1 MAESKSVMIEGD
13 KSFFVSKGAVDRFK
27 KDLKANNIEKL
38 STNDYFKEDWTY
50 QMVSQTDTEIKVK
63 IINQKDVASNGK
75 EIRVLD
81 CDERRKLLKNKLK
94 NMRDNRSSLNNI
106 KLSMQNKVPSE
117 LLNGYIEASNFM
129 KKTKVNGVLLDPKVV
144 LAKPHD
150 YKNIVYTMLKSFGNV
165 KTYNPIIQY
174 FKLLAKYL
182 EIPTENAQPKQNSQ
196 ADVVPDQ
203 NPTNTFIEEL
213 RKQRFDAANTE
224 ANEELNKI
232 YADMGISFD
241 AQDDDKELNDILS
254 KLK

>member
-1 MAESKSVMIEGD
+1 
-13 KSFFVSKGAVDRFK
+13 
-27 KDLKANNIEKL
+27 
-38 STNDYFKEDWTY
+38 
-50 QMVSQTDTEIKVK
+50 MVSQTDTEIKVK
-63 IINQKDVASNGK
+63 IVNQKDVASHGK
-75 EIRVLD
+75 ERVLD
-81 CDERRKLLKNKLK
+81 CDERRKLLKTKLK

-144 LAKPHD
+144 LDKPHD
-150 YKNIVYTMLKSFGNV
+150 YKNIVYTMLKSFGND
-165 KTYNPIIQY
+165 KTNNPIIQY

-182 EIPTENAQPKQNSQ
+182 EIPTENVQPKQNITNTVE
-196 ADVVPDQ
+196 ANVVPNQ

-213 RKQRFDAANTE
+213 RKQRFDVANAE

-232 YADMGISFD
+232 YADMGINFD
-241 AQDDDKELNDILS
+241 SQDDDKELNDILS